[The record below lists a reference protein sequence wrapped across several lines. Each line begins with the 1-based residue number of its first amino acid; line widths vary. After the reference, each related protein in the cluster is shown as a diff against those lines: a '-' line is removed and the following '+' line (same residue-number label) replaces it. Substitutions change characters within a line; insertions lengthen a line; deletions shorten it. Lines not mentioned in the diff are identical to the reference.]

1 MPTRLSLRIQDC
13 LPQLSASE
21 RSLANLLLEREDDV
35 LSHSAAE
42 LARLS
47 GVSKA
52 TATRFFRHLGYQDFT
67 EVRLQ
72 AREERNRIAPDH
84 RERVPASLPA
94 PDTGIDAYIRLE
106 VENVTHSLELIR
118 ADDLTQ
124 AATAIAEA
132 TTVWLLGG
140 TAEQGLA
147 RHLRL
152 VLARH
157 RGSVRL
163 LVEGDGLAED
173 LAMVGPRDAVLVIS
187 SRPRPRSFERV
198 ISYLKTTRT
207 RIVHLTPPDSAAW
220 ARRSGAY
227 VLLCRTGSRFSQ
239 KSYSS
244 FLSVGQILVAVMV
257 QRLGAPAQRRI
268 NLIEEI
274 HEEIGDLE
282 D

>member
-42 LARLS
+42 LARLC

-84 RERVPASLPA
+84 RERAPVALPA
-94 PDTGIDAYIRLE
+94 PETGVDAYVRLE
-106 VENVTHSLELIR
+106 AENVTRSLELIR
-118 ADDLTQ
+118 ADDLAQ
-124 AATAIAEA
+124 AAAAIAEA

-157 RGSVRL
+157 RGNVRL

-187 SRPRPRSFERV
+187 TRPRPRSFDRV

-207 RIVHLTPPDSAAW
+207 RIVHLTAPDSAAW
-220 ARRSGAY
+220 ARRSGAF
-227 VLLCRTGSRFSQ
+227 VLPCRTGSRFAQ
-239 KSYSS
+239 KSYTS
-244 FLSVGQILVAVMV
+244 FLSVGQILIAVMA
-257 QRLGAPAQRRI
+257 QRLGLPAQRRI
-268 NLIEEI
+268 DLIGEI